1 MSLPEP
7 PTVPRCYRHPDRE
20 GGRSCTRCGKPAC
33 SDCLVQAAVG
43 SHCLDCAKAARPD
56 VKTRAQLFNSRQL
69 TPVTSAVIVINVA
82 VFMWMVLADSATM
95 SGRATQAHY
104 DLSLWPPA
112 MFYNGEW
119 YRLVTSG
126 FVHFGI
132 VHIGFNMFALWQLGQ
147 LVERAMSTVQFM
159 LLYVAAL
166 LGGSLGA
173 LVVEGTTLKI
183 TAGAS
188 GAVFGLLGA
197 AAVGLHRRG
206 VNVLSTGIGTA
217 LMLNLFITF
226 SIGGISIGG
235 HLGGLVA
242 GAICGFVMLP
252 PKWNTYPKWVTW
264 ATPIAVIVV
273 SIVASVLVVK
283 SFDFPPN

>member
-1 MSLPEP
+1 ML
-7 PTVPRCYRHPDRE
+7 
-20 GGRSCTRCGKPAC
+20 
-33 SDCLVQAAVG
+33 
-43 SHCLDCAKAARPD
+43 
-56 VKTRAQLFNSRQL
+56 
-69 TPVTSAVIVINVA
+69 
-82 VFMWMVLADSATM
+82 
-95 SGRATQAHY
+95 
-104 DLSLWPPA
+104 
-112 MFYNGEW
+112 YNGEW

-132 VHIGFNMFALWQLGQ
+132 VHIGFNMLLLWQLGQ

-159 LLYVAAL
+159 LLYLAAL
-166 LGGSLGA
+166 LGGSLGV
-173 LVVEGTTLKI
+173 LVVDGTTLKI

-188 GAVFGLLGA
+188 GAVFGLIGA

-206 VNVLSTGIGTA
+206 VNVFSTGIGTA

-252 PKWNTYPKWVTW
+252 PKWNTYPKWVAW
-264 ATPIAVIVV
+264 ATPHRRHRGEHRRQRAGGEVV
-273 SIVASVLVVK
+273 RLPAELIPGRPGRS
-283 SFDFPPN
+283 PTGGRQTR